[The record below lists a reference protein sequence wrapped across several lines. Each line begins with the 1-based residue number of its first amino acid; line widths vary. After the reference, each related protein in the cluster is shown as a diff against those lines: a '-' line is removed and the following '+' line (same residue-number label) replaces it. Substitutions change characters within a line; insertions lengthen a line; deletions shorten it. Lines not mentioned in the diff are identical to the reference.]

1 MREEEKL
8 GDMIANLDYAK
19 SFSDNFDSFIAF
31 TLFPFLANP
40 DKEDVANY
48 MSHREYEKY
57 KEAMLK
63 LGDISEGYH
72 DALGDIFMDRISH
85 GANGQFFT
93 PDCICEFMSAILSPE
108 GEHICDP
115 CCGSGRL
122 LLKGL
127 QRSRENKLDP
137 TIYGGDL
144 DHRAARMTLLN
155 LCMNSARGDVEWINS
170 LSNEVFKTYHID
182 RVNLYGHWMSYVWQ
196 YTPSTNMDELNS
208 QRQDVIRQLMEGG
221 VWYEMH
227 FEDPKKQAEPSE
239 ADTQQAP
246 MQSAAQPTEIPPIPE
261 PKRQQAVQLSLFD

>member
-8 GDMIANLDYAK
+8 GDIIANLDYAK

-48 MSHREYEKY
+48 MSHREDEKY

-144 DHRAARMTLLN
+144 DNRAVRMTLLN

-221 VWYEMH
+221 VWYERH
-227 FEDPKKQAEPSE
+227 FEDPKKPAEPSE

-261 PKRQQAVQLSLFD
+261 PIRQQAVQLSLFD